1 MLSREHKKIT
11 FLKLTITFRNS
22 AAEDVKAYI
31 RYYNHDRLHTANE
44 YLSPVNF
51 ENSRKKVSC
60 LT

>member
-1 MLSREHKKIT
+1 MLST
-11 FLKLTITFRNS
+11 PWL
-22 AAEDVKAYI
+22 AAKAYI